1 MDNLTRIKENLL
13 ILRGFLKSPPRT
25 QDECAL
31 FKVCVSDLS
40 RALNT
45 IEELLWNDDDRVA
58 KKITQ
63 GKLKSW
69 RKEIK
74 DDLNLVILP
83 W

>member
-13 ILRGFLKSPPRT
+13 ILRGFLDNPPRT

-31 FKVCVSDLS
+31 FRACISDLS

-45 IEELLWNDDDRVA
+45 IEELLWSEVPQAN

-63 GKLKSW
+63 GKLESW

-74 DDLNLVILP
+74 DELNSVILP